1 MCNQWWRL
9 CYRQICFAAC
19 KEQKRTKVDKQ
30 QVVRV
35 QNMAHEPTAPVNLS
49 PVAPAPPSDKKVYI
63 IPVTSLIVGQVM
75 SKDDAYY
82 TPHTDNPFAA
92 KFKDASMKLVSGH
105 REFPPTKFDLPSPSH
120 PYTPPA
126 TPASPEDMRWMRPL
140 SSWFSQCHSLPGS
153 PDSSNV
159 RGVQWTSKTLHETS
173 PILPGALTLPIFRRF
188 KRESVADDL
197 ADALSDTSSTADSAL
212 GLDVFVKDLTTSQ
225 FTSKYFVR
233 RKQYNVSLG
242 RFLSRSEL
250 MASYFENRQT
260 VERFMARDDE
270 MAMTSFSSSESCL
283 SVDESA
289 LMSPTSSYSSDSD
302 FWHRSM
308 QWRAY
313 EKLQSREK
321 VQGLVR
327 MWERIQTQRR
337 TTDISV
343 THQAIEE
350 SENQPAEGEASKPVG
365 RGRGRFEFSMPN
377 LERKFQDLKLKWM
390 RQQKIPVDLASEAGT
405 SAVQDAV
412 EGRDVQTMKSSQVV
426 GKR

>member
-1 MCNQWWRL
+1 
-9 CYRQICFAAC
+9 
-19 KEQKRTKVDKQ
+19 
-30 QVVRV
+30 
-35 QNMAHEPTAPVNLS
+35 
-49 PVAPAPPSDKKVYI
+49 
-63 IPVTSLIVGQVM
+63 M

-92 KFKDASMKLVSGH
+92 KFKDASLKLVSGH

-120 PYTPPA
+120 PHTPPA

-140 SSWFSQCHSLPGS
+140 SSWFNQCHSLPGS
-153 PDSSNV
+153 PESSSHV
-159 RGVQWTSKTLHETS
+159 QGVQWMSKTLHATS

-250 MASYFENRQT
+250 MASYFESRQA

-289 LMSPTSSYSSDSD
+289 LLSPTSSYSSDSD
-302 FWHRSM
+302 FWHRSV

-327 MWERIQTQRR
+327 MWERIQTERR
-337 TTDISV
+337 TTDMSL

-350 SENQPAEGEASKPVG
+350 SESQSVEGEAKPMA

-377 LERKFQDLKLKWM
+377 LERKFQELKQKWM
-390 RQQKIPVDLASEAGT
+390 RQQKAPVAAASEAGAS
-405 SAVQDAV
+405 SAVQDV
-412 EGRDVQTMKSSQVV
+412 LENRDVQTAKCSQVV

>member
-1 MCNQWWRL
+1 MS
-9 CYRQICFAAC
+9 FVAC
-19 KEQKRTKVDKQ
+19 KEQKRSKADKP
-30 QVVRV
+30 QVVKV
-35 QNMAHEPTAPVNLS
+35 QHTAHEPTRPVNPS
-49 PVAPAPPSDKKVYI
+49 PATAAPPSDKKVYI

-82 TPHTDNPFAA
+82 TPHTDNPFAS
-92 KFKDASMKLVSGH
+92 KFKDASMKLVCGH

-120 PYTPPA
+120 PHTPPA

-140 SSWFSQCHSLPGS
+140 SSWFNRCHSLPGS

-159 RGVQWTSKTLHETS
+159 QHVQSTSKMLHATS
-173 PILPGALTLPIFRRF
+173 PIQPGALTLPIFRRF

-197 ADALSDTSSTADSAL
+197 ADTLSDTSSTADSAL
-212 GLDVFVKDLTTSQ
+212 GLDVFVKDLSTSQ

-250 MASYFENRQT
+250 MAGYFESRQA
-260 VERFMARDDE
+260 VERFMATDDE

-289 LMSPTSSYSSDSD
+289 LLSPTSSYSSDSD
-302 FWHRSM
+302 FWQRSV

-337 TTDISV
+337 ATNLSL
-343 THQAIEE
+343 THPAIEE
-350 SENQPAEGEASKPVG
+350 SESQSAEGEASKPVM
-365 RGRGRFEFSMPN
+365 RSHGRFEFSMPN
-377 LERKFQDLKLKWM
+377 LERKFQDLKQKWM
-390 RQQKIPVDLASEAGT
+390 RQQKAPVEVASEAGA
-405 SAVQDAV
+405 SAVQDVV
-412 EGRDVQTMKSSQVV
+412 ENKDVQTTKSSQVV